1 MTNIRRFLKQ
11 IRLEHG
17 EVVKDMSKRIG
28 VSISFLCAVE
38 RGTRKMPKAIRDR
51 IAKEYDFTE
60 EQEQMFD
67 KAIISDSNP
76 IKINIKSLSDIKKAL
91 VLEISEKI
99 DELSDQ
105 VVESLLARLREE
117 V

>member
-1 MTNIRRFLKQ
+1 
-11 IRLEHG
+11 
-17 EVVKDMSKRIG
+17 
-28 VSISFLCAVE
+28 
-38 RGTRKMPKAIRDR
+38 
-51 IAKEYDFTE
+51 
-60 EQEQMFD
+60 MFD

-76 IKINIKSLSDIKKAL
+76 IIINIKSLSDIKKAL